1 MSAPH
6 NICQCGAFAGYPHE
20 QDCPYPL
27 FTDAPAAVDEWTEAR
42 KNFRLALEDAEG
54 ESLDNL
60 LAASE
65 ILTRALEDERGS

>member
-42 KNFRLALEDAEG
+42 KNFRLALEDA
-54 ESLDNL
+54 
-60 LAASE
+60 
-65 ILTRALEDERGS
+65 